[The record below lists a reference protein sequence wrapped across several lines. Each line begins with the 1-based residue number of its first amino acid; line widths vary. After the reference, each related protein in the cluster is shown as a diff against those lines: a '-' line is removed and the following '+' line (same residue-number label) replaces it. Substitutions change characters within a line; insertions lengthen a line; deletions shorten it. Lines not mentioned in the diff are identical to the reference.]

1 MTCAILAR
9 QTVKLAPEVN
19 KQDTKTKEMD
29 MIQNKTIPFNTDQLD
44 PRLGGQTMDSAC

>member
-9 QTVKLAPEVN
+9 HTVKLAPEVN

-29 MIQNKTIPFNTDQLD
+29 MIQNNSLYIDQLD